1 MKVSP
6 VSPSAAERWFQ
17 RFAACVLGYLL
28 LVIVFG
34 AWVRITGSGAGCGAH
49 WPSCQ
54 GELVPRSP
62 SEATLIEYS
71 HRLSSGLSGLAAL
84 VLPLW
89 AFRVFPAGHAAR
101 RWSLRT
107 LLLVAVEGAIGAA
120 LVKNRLVADDAS
132 LARAIVVA
140 LHLVNTLLLTA
151 SATLTVVAAGRG
163 ENPHTSSSEGAA
175 RAPLLLIVLIGLG
188 LVAATGAVTA
198 LGDTLFPVPLS
209 GGSAVAGSA
218 GGGALRP
225 VADHFL
231 VQLRVLHPVLAC
243 GLVVAAL
250 GLAKLLASVPSV
262 RPWALLLGG
271 LALLQLVLGGVNVL
285 LRAPGWLQLAH
296 LLVAQLLWIS
306 AVLAAQSFWRSGSAI
321 SGSPIS
327 GSPISRSPISRSP
340 VPGGPAARGEA
351 ARRSISR
358 SNA

>member
-17 RFAACVLGYLL
+17 RFAACLLGYLL

-34 AWVRITGSGAGCGAH
+34 AWVRITGSGAGCGEH

-54 GELVPRSP
+54 GELVPRTP
-62 SEATLIEYS
+62 SDATRIEYA

-84 VLPLW
+84 ALPIW
-89 AFRVFPAGHAAR
+89 AFCLFPAGHAAR
-101 RWSLRT
+101 RWSVRT
-107 LLLVAVEGAIGAA
+107 LLLVALEGAIGAA

-163 ENPHTSSSEGAA
+163 ENPHTSSSEGRA
-175 RAPLLLIVLIGLG
+175 RAPLLVSVLIGLG

-198 LGDTLFPVPLS
+198 LGDTLFPVPLP
-209 GGSAVAGSA
+209 AGDHSA
-218 GGGALRP
+218 GAAALRP
-225 VADHFL
+225 AADHFL
-231 VQLRVLHPVLAC
+231 VQLRLLHPLLAC

-262 RPWALLLGG
+262 RPWALLLGA
-271 LALLQLVLGGVNVL
+271 LAILQLVLGGVNIL

-306 AVLAAQSFWRSGSAI
+306 AVLAAQAFWRSGSPTLR
-321 SGSPIS
+321 SSLPRGSIL
-327 GSPISRSPISRSP
+327 
-340 VPGGPAARGEA
+340 
-351 ARRSISR
+351 RRD
-358 SNA
+358 A